1 MADRRTVCVFP
12 RSSKTRQIKH
22 SDPPVTGK
30 RRRDPLAFT
39 LEAIE
44 QYYDVAQA
52 DAANELGVSV
62 TTMKQICRRLGIGR
76 WPYRRPKLVK
86 GSQGRRSE
94 RQDASSEGAGTGG
107 AMHNQGEGHALSL
120 SSQASEIASSE
131 GAGTGGAMH
140 NQGEGH
146 ALSLSSQASEIAS
159 SASTPCGI
167 PDALSRQS
175 TSTTLGSR
183 SFVFHPLSGQAQV
196 DPSIAPCREP
206 LGFPVRPTHIR
217 PASSTSHQSF
227 AGDVSSSPRLLESVP
242 PPTSMRSAGY
252 PAGEMINHGD
262 GEDFQGLLS
271 WLPPPQLL
279 PPRAHAQTYP
289 TTYPHIPGETVDGYP
304 EEDGDYPLYVCW

>member
-94 RQDASSEGAGTGG
+94 RQD
-107 AMHNQGEGHALSL
+107 
-120 SSQASEIASSE
+120 ASSE